1 MQLHYTLNH
10 NNLQPHLFLY
20 QTIYEKN
27 NTIIL
32 YDSKQ
37 GNYFLNG
44 NGCLCYISRYRY
56 MNISYWHYSKHSKA
70 SYQDKTN
77 GL

>member
-32 YDSKQ
+32 HDSKQ
-37 GNYFLNG
+37 GNRFHLG
-44 NGCLCYISRYRY
+44 NSCLVIIIRYRY
-56 MNISYWHYSKHSKA
+56 TDMSYLRYYK
-70 SYQDKTN
+70 
-77 GL
+77 